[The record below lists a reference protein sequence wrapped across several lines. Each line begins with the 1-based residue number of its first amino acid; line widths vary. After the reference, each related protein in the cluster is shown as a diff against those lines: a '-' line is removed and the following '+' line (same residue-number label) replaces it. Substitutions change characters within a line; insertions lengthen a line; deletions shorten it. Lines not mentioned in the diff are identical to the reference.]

1 MAAQAYYVSIPFI
14 SFQSRKRV
22 RRQKTEVRRQK
33 AEDKR
38 LKKTEGLKV
47 GGLEGWLNIREA
59 KGSRIQGVEWF
70 SWNIFQNNR
79 GTGSRGE
86 RQLFLAEPAENA
98 EL

>member
-47 GGLEGWLNIREA
+47 GGLEGWLPIYPSKHLNFY
-59 KGSRIQGVEWF
+59 K
-70 SWNIFQNNR
+70 
-79 GTGSRGE
+79 TGLYVFNPKS
-86 RQLFLAEPAENA
+86 
-98 EL
+98 